1 MWVDCRHGMEKVK
14 FIWGGEGETGSI
26 LENRFNSAKLEEP
39 MKPTGELSVGSWL
52 CAPAAGVLV
61 KVILAAVRNKN
72 RYNISSMSRR
82 LLITHRN
89 PITGVLD
96 WQKSLLQAV
105 IHECS
110 LHHLEQVISKVPML
124 GDGEKG
130 TRRIK

>member
-1 MWVDCRHGMEKVK
+1 MGGLQTWHGESE
-14 FIWGGEGETGSI
+14 IHLGWGRR
-26 LENRFNSAKLEEP
+26 NRFNSGPAKLEEP

-82 LLITHRN
+82 LFITHRN
-89 PITGVLD
+89 PITGVPD

-124 GDGEKG
+124 GDGEKR
-130 TRRIK
+130 TQRIK